1 MKSFTLF
8 VGNIAVE
15 VALEVAIAA
24 AAVEVV
30 TTATELVEK
39 VARAAVAPLLLLSPP
54 PVSPRVPPLVLMP

>member
-15 VALEVAIAA
+15 VALEVAIA